1 MHIERQSM
9 GFFKNIFKSE
19 EQKRKELQQSV
30 DRFNAG
36 IDEMWSAANKLAKE
50 QGKPPKKRLRKLTV
64 DHVLSYYHNDKF
76 AEERIDRKLKSDIVK
91 LLNIKKI
98 KMTSSDIDAHLFG
111 DFGNVKKIKKLC
123 QELYYDQKISR
134 TGNYRYFV
142 LLEEKK
148 KKKPTATEKSET
160 VDIEKELEK
169 YKSLLDKGLIDK
181 EDYKNKKNQLLGG
194 L

>member
-76 AEERIDRKLKSDIVK
+76 AEERIDRKLKSDI
-91 LLNIKKI
+91 
-98 KMTSSDIDAHLFG
+98 
-111 DFGNVKKIKKLC
+111 
-123 QELYYDQKISR
+123 
-134 TGNYRYFV
+134 
-142 LLEEKK
+142 
-148 KKKPTATEKSET
+148 
-160 VDIEKELEK
+160 
-169 YKSLLDKGLIDK
+169 
-181 EDYKNKKNQLLGG
+181 
-194 L
+194 